1 MAISACTPQWLS
13 VVQESYSKDARAQ
26 QLLIELAVTPT
37 AVPSFTLVN
46 GIIRFKQRVWI
57 GDDTTL
63 HHQILEA
70 LHTSAIGGHS
80 GFLVTYRKLKQ
91 LFAWKWMKT
100 RAKTFVQSC

>member
-13 VVQESYSKDARAQ
+13 VVQESYSKDARAH

-70 LHTSAIGGHS
+70 LHTSAGSFRLSSHISKVEAVVCLERDEDQG
-80 GFLVTYRKLKQ
+80 
-91 LFAWKWMKT
+91 
-100 RAKTFVQSC
+100 